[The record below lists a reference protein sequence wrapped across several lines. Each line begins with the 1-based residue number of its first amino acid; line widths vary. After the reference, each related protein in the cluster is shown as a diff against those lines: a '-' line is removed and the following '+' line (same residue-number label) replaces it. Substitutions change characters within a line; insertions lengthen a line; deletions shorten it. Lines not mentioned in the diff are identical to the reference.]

1 VADHRVVLD
10 RARARIRRGGLNP
23 GRHVSQR
30 HASEN
35 RQPTTDTRSD
45 PSGDRLREECGVF
58 GIWGADNAARLTY
71 AGLYALQHRGQESAG
86 IVSTDGI
93 EFREHRG
100 VGLVSDVFSGG
111 ALEKLPGRIAIG
123 HNRYSTTGG
132 SHLQNAQPIVVNY
145 REGTLAIA
153 HNGNL
158 VNALALR
165 EEMEAKGSIFRTT
178 SDTEV
183 ILHLIARSSATEIER
198 MIPEALARC
207 QGAYSLVLLAG
218 DKLIGVRDA
227 RGFRPLCLGK
237 RGDAHVLAS
246 ETCALDIVGA
256 DFVREIDPGEMVV
269 IDGSGVR
276 SLRPF
281 RPEPARACVFEL
293 IYFSRPDS
301 EVFGVSVDSI
311 RRRLGRRLAEEHPAE
326 ADIVISVPDSSNSAA
341 LGFSEQSKIP
351 FELGLIRNHYVG
363 RTFIAPKQITRD
375 FGVNLKFN
383 AVRRILDGKRV
394 VVVDDSIVRGTTS
407 RSLVAMLRHAGAR
420 EIHFRVSSPP
430 IGWSCY
436 YGIDTPNRREL
447 IASSHTVEQIRKYL
461 HVDSLGYLSMEGLR
475 SCVDRPDDHC
485 YACFNGDYSVRFGE
499 EMDKLALERGRVPEQ
514 RP

>member
-1 VADHRVVLD
+1 MNERSLLANEPSIH
-10 RARARIRRGGLNP
+10 P
-23 GRHVSQR
+23 VS
-30 HASEN
+30 APVSG
-35 RQPTTDTRSD
+35 TKTDPRSD
-45 PSGDRLREECGVF
+45 DRLREECGVF
-58 GIWGADNAARLTY
+58 GIWGAENAARLTY
-71 AGLYALQHRGQESAG
+71 AGLYSLQHRGQESAG
-86 IVSTDGI
+86 IVTTDGI

-100 VGLVSDVFSGG
+100 LGLVSDVFGGG
-111 ALEKLPGRIAIG
+111 ALEKLRGHVAIG

-132 SHLQNAQPIVVNY
+132 SQLQNAQPLVVNY
-145 REGTLAIA
+145 REGKLAIA

-165 EEMEAKGSIFRTT
+165 DEMESQGSIFQTT

-218 DKLIGVRDA
+218 ETLIGARDP
-227 RGFRPLCLGK
+227 RGFRPLCLGR
-237 RGDAHVLAS
+237 RGDAPVLAS

-256 DFVREIDPGEMVV
+256 DFVREIEPGEMVL
-269 IDGSGVR
+269 IDRKGVR
-276 SLRPF
+276 SIRMF
-281 RPEPARACVFEL
+281 KAEPGRACVFEL

-301 EVFGVSVDSI
+301 VVFGMPVDSV
-311 RRRLGRRLAEEHPAE
+311 RRNLGRTLAKEHPAE

-341 LGFSEQSKIP
+341 LGFSEESGIP

-363 RTFIAPKQITRD
+363 RTFIAPQQITRD

-383 AVRRILDGKRV
+383 PVRRILDGKRV

-407 RSLVAMLRHAGAR
+407 RSLVAMLRGAGAR
-420 EIHFRVSSPP
+420 EVHFRVSSPP

-447 IASSHTVEQIRKYL
+447 IASSHTVEQIRHYL

-475 SCVDRPDDHC
+475 ACVERPDGHC
-485 YACFNGDYSVRFGE
+485 YACFNGDYAVRFGE
-499 EMDKLALERGRVPEQ
+499 EMDKLAMERGRANVAELG
-514 RP
+514 R

>member
-1 VADHRVVLD
+1 MTGLDADLTEQ
-10 RARARIRRGGLNP
+10 GN
-23 GRHVSQR
+23 
-30 HASEN
+30 
-35 RQPTTDTRSD
+35 
-45 PSGDRLREECGVF
+45 DRLREECGVF
-58 GIWGADNAARLTY
+58 GIHGAENAARLTY
-71 AGLYALQHRGQESAG
+71 AGLYSLQHRGQESAG
-86 IVSTDGI
+86 IVATDGG
-93 EFREHRG
+93 EFRAHRG
-100 VGLVSDVFSGG
+100 LGLVSDVFAGG
-111 ALEKLPGRIAIG
+111 ELEGLTGHIAIG
-123 HNRYSTTGG
+123 HNRYSTTGRNLK
-132 SHLQNAQPIVVNY
+132 SNAQPLVVNF
-145 REGTLAIA
+145 REGEMAIG

-165 EEMEAKGSIFRTT
+165 REMEEKGSIFQTT

-183 ILHLIARSSATEIER
+183 ILHLIARSKATELER

-218 DKLIGVRDA
+218 ETLIGVRDP

-237 RGDAHVLAS
+237 RGEAHVIAS

-256 DFVREIDPGEMVV
+256 EFVREIEPGEMVL
-269 IDGSGVR
+269 IDKRGVR
-276 SLRPF
+276 SIRILA
-281 RPEPARACVFEL
+281 PEPLRACVFEL

-301 EVFGVSVDSI
+301 VVFGVSVDSI
-311 RRRLGRRLAEEHPAE
+311 RRRLGRRLAEEHPAD

-341 LGFSEQSKIP
+341 LGYSERSGIP

-363 RTFIAPKQITRD
+363 RTFIAPEQITRS

-383 AVRRILDGKRV
+383 PVRQILEGKRV
-394 VVVDDSIVRGTTS
+394 IVVDDSIVRGTTS
-407 RSLVAMLRHAGAR
+407 RSLVMMLRGAGAK
-420 EIHFRVSSPP
+420 EVHFRVSSPP

-475 SCVDRPDDHC
+475 SCVERPDDHC
-485 YACFNGDYSVRFGE
+485 YACFNGDYSVRFGA
-499 EMDKLALERGRVPEQ
+499 EMDKLALERTPVRNGA
-514 RP
+514 

>member
-1 VADHRVVLD
+1 VNER
-10 RARARIRRGGLNP
+10 NP
-23 GRHVSQR
+23 LANEPSIHSACAA
-30 HASEN
+30 ASTAEA
-35 RQPTTDTRSD
+35 RSD
-45 PSGDRLREECGVF
+45 DRLREECGVF
-58 GIWGADNAARLTY
+58 GIWGAENAARLTY
-71 AGLYALQHRGQESAG
+71 AGLYSLQHRGQESAG
-86 IVSTDGI
+86 IVATDGV

-100 VGLVSDVFSGG
+100 LGLVSDVFAGG
-111 ALEKLPGRIAIG
+111 VLEKLRGHVAIG

-132 SHLQNAQPIVVNY
+132 SQLQNAQPLVVNY
-145 REGTLAIA
+145 REGKLAIG

-165 EEMEAKGSIFRTT
+165 DEMESQGSIFQTT

-183 ILHLIARSSATEIER
+183 ILHLIARSKATEIER

-218 DKLIGVRDA
+218 ETLIGVRDP

-237 RGDAHVLAS
+237 RGDSPVLAS

-256 DFVREIDPGEMVV
+256 DFVREIEPGEMVL
-269 IDGSGVR
+269 IDRKGVR
-276 SLRPF
+276 SIRMF
-281 RPEPARACVFEL
+281 KAEPMRACVFEL

-301 EVFGVSVDSI
+301 VVYGMPVDQV
-311 RRRLGRRLAEEHPAE
+311 RRNLGRTLAKEHPAE

-341 LGFSEQSKIP
+341 LGFAEESGIP

-363 RTFIAPKQITRD
+363 RTFIAPQQITRD

-383 AVRRILDGKRV
+383 PVRRILDGKRV

-407 RSLVAMLRHAGAR
+407 RSLVAMLRGAGAR
-420 EIHFRVSSPP
+420 EVHFRVSSPP

-447 IASSHTVEQIRKYL
+447 IASSHTVEQIRRYL

-475 SCVDRPDDHC
+475 ACVERPDGHC
-485 YACFNGDYSVRFGE
+485 YACFNGDYSIRFGE
-499 EMDKLALERGRVPEQ
+499 EMDKLAMERRRTNVAELGSS
-514 RP
+514 

>member
-1 VADHRVVLD
+1 M
-10 RARARIRRGGLNP
+10 
-23 GRHVSQR
+23 
-30 HASEN
+30 
-35 RQPTTDTRSD
+35 
-45 PSGDRLREECGVF
+45 F
-58 GIWGADNAARLTY
+58 GIWGAENAARLTY
-71 AGLYALQHRGQESAG
+71 AGLYSLQHRGQESAG
-86 IVSTDGI
+86 IVTSDGV

-100 VGLVSDVFSGG
+100 LGLVSDVFASG
-111 ALEKLPGRIAIG
+111 ALEKLRGHIAIG

-132 SHLQNAQPIVVNY
+132 SQLQNAQPLVVNY
-145 REGTLAIA
+145 REGKIAIG

-165 EEMEAKGSIFRTT
+165 DEMERQGSIFQTT

-218 DKLIGVRDA
+218 DKLIGVRDP
-227 RGFRPLCLGK
+227 RGFRPLCLGR
-237 RGDAHVLAS
+237 RGDAPVLAS

-256 DFVREIDPGEMVV
+256 DFVREIEPGEMVI
-269 IDGSGVR
+269 IDRQGVR
-276 SLRPF
+276 SIRMF
-281 RPEPARACVFEL
+281 KPEAGRACVFEL

-301 EVFGVSVDSI
+301 VVFGMPVDSV
-311 RRRLGRRLAEEHPAE
+311 RRKLGRTLAKEHPAD

-341 LGFSEQSKIP
+341 LGYSEESGIP

-363 RTFIAPKQITRD
+363 RTFIAPQQITRD

-383 AVRRILDGKRV
+383 PVRRILDGKRV

-407 RSLVAMLRHAGAR
+407 RSLVAMLRGAGAS
-420 EIHFRVSSPP
+420 EVHFRVSSPP

-447 IASSHTVEQIRKYL
+447 IASSHTVEQIRRYL
-461 HVDSLGYLSMEGLR
+461 HVDTLGYLSMEGLR
-475 SCVDRPDDHC
+475 ACVERPDGHC
-485 YACFNGDYSVRFGE
+485 YACFNGDYSVRFGD
-499 EMDKLALERGRVPEQ
+499 EMDKLAMERGRAKMAELGS
-514 RP
+514 

>member
-1 VADHRVVLD
+1 MP
-10 RARARIRRGGLNP
+10 IERGNEGAAEVTVP
-23 GRHVSQR
+23 SSG
-30 HASEN
+30 SE
-35 RQPTTDTRSD
+35 
-45 PSGDRLREECGVF
+45 DRLREECGVF
-58 GIWGADNAARLTY
+58 GIWGAENAARLTY

-86 IVSTDGI
+86 IVTTDGTDYNS
-93 EFREHRG
+93 HLG
-100 VGLVSDVFSGG
+100 VGLVSDVFTGG
-111 ALEKLPGRIAIG
+111 ALERLRGHVAIG

-132 SHLQNAQPIVVNY
+132 SHIQNAQPLVVNF
-145 REGTLAIA
+145 REGKLAIA

-165 EEMEAKGSIFRTT
+165 HEMEEKGSIFQTT

-183 ILHLIARSSATEIER
+183 ILHLIARSSASEIER

-218 DKLIGVRDA
+218 DKLIGVRDP
-227 RGFRPLCLGK
+227 RGFRPLCLGR
-237 RGDAHVLAS
+237 RGEAHVLAS

-256 DFVREIDPGEMVV
+256 DFVREIEPGEMVV

-276 SLRPF
+276 PIRILK
-281 RPEPARACVFEL
+281 PEPGRACVFEL

-301 EVFGVSVDSI
+301 IVFGASVDSI
-311 RRRLGRRLAEEHPAE
+311 RRSLGRRLAEEHPVE

-341 LGFSEQSKIP
+341 LGYSERSGIP
-351 FELGLIRNHYVG
+351 FELGLIRNHYIG
-363 RTFIAPKQITRD
+363 RTFIAPQQLTRD

-383 AVRRILDGKRV
+383 PVRSILEGKRV
-394 VVVDDSIVRGTTS
+394 LVVDDSIVRGTTS
-407 RSLVAMLRHAGAR
+407 RSLVAMLRGAGAR
-420 EIHFRVSSPP
+420 EVHLRVSSPP

-447 IASSHTVEQIRKYL
+447 IASSHTVEQIRRYL
-461 HVDSLGYLSMEGLR
+461 HVDTLGYLSMEGLR
-475 SCVDRPDDHC
+475 SCVERPDEHC
-485 YACFNGDYSVRFGE
+485 YACFDGNYSVRFGE
-499 EMDKLALERGRVPEQ
+499 EMDKLALERGRTPVPE